1 MARLGD
7 IVEQIR
13 GVSYKP
19 NDLRD
24 VLDDNSIVLLRANN
38 IQDGKIILDDVVYV
52 LKDKVSEKQYLKQGD
67 ILVCTSSGSKELVG
81 KAAFIEK
88 DLHMVFGAFC
98 KVVRPH
104 TKCPKYIGYF
114 FQSQYYRS
122 NISAVSAG
130 ANINNL
136 RNEHI
141 SDLQILIPSFEEQQK
156 IVAVLDK
163 VSDLIAKRHQQIEK
177 LDLLVKA
184 KFVEMFGT
192 FPLNEK
198 NWKVGKIRDVIRE
211 AKYGS
216 SRPAVVGGKYPY
228 LRMNNITYGGEL
240 DLSDIK
246 QIDVPESELP
256 KCTVK
261 RGDVLFNRTNSKE
274 LVGKTCV
281 YDRDEMMV
289 LAGFVIRV
297 RVNEYVLPEFL
308 SCFLNTDFSKQM
320 LLGMCKTAIGQANI
334 NAQEM
339 QNIGIY
345 IPDIEVQKK
354 FVMFKEQVNKSK
366 IIINKSLEKLE
377 TLKKALMQEYFEKK
391 V

>member
-1 MARLGD
+1 M
-7 IVEQIR
+7 
-13 GVSYKP
+13 K
-19 NDLRD
+19 N
-24 VLDDNSIVLLRANN
+24 
-38 IQDGKIILDDVVYV
+38 ILDDVVYV

-192 FPLNEK
+192 FPLMK
-198 NWKVGKIRDVIRE
+198 KIGK
-211 AKYGS
+211 
-216 SRPAVVGGKYPY
+216 
-228 LRMNNITYGGEL
+228 
-240 DLSDIK
+240 
-246 QIDVPESELP
+246 
-256 KCTVK
+256 
-261 RGDVLFNRTNSKE
+261 
-274 LVGKTCV
+274 
-281 YDRDEMMV
+281 
-289 LAGFVIRV
+289 
-297 RVNEYVLPEFL
+297 
-308 SCFLNTDFSKQM
+308 
-320 LLGMCKTAIGQANI
+320 
-334 NAQEM
+334 
-339 QNIGIY
+339 
-345 IPDIEVQKK
+345 
-354 FVMFKEQVNKSK
+354 
-366 IIINKSLEKLE
+366 LEKYV
-377 TLKKALMQEYFEKK
+377 M
-391 V
+391 

>member
-1 MARLGD
+1 MAKLGD
-7 IVEQIR
+7 VVEQIR

-163 VSDLIAKRHQQIEK
+163 VSDLIAKRSQQLEN

-184 KFVEMFGT
+184 KFVEMFGDLMINPYGWD
-192 FPLNEK
+192 FKPLDTLCD
-198 NWKVGKIRDVIRE
+198 VRD
-211 AKYGS
+211 GTHDS
-216 SRPAVVGGKYPY
+216 P
-228 LRMNNITYGGEL
+228 
-240 DLSDIK
+240 
-246 QIDVPESELP
+246 
-256 KCTVK
+256 
-261 RGDVLFNRTNSKE
+261 
-274 LVGKTCV
+274 
-281 YDRDEMMV
+281 
-289 LAGFVIRV
+289 
-297 RVNEYVLPEFL
+297 EYVDKGYPLLTSKNFTSNTIDFKDCKMISKDDFDKINQRSKVDFGDIVMPMIGTIGNPVIVNTKKQFAIKNVALIKFASSEISNIFVKEILDSSYFEKITMSCNRGGTQKFL
-308 SCFLNTDFSKQM
+308 SLGDIRKFLVPIVPIDLQNQFADFASQTE
-320 LLGMCKTAIGQANI
+320 KTKTKI
-334 NAQEM
+334 NE
-339 QNIGIY
+339 
-345 IPDIEVQKK
+345 
-354 FVMFKEQVNKSK
+354 
-366 IIINKSLEKLE
+366 SLEKLE
-377 TLKKALMQEYFEKK
+377 TLKKALMQEYFG
-391 V
+391 